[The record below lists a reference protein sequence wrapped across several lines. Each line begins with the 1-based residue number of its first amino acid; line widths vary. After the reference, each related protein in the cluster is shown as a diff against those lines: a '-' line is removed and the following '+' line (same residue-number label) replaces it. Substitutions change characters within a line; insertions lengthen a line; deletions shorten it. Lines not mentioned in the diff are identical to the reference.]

1 MKNAIA
7 ITLVAFSLSLAACE
21 DPAANKAKAITSNA
35 ASATSTAALM
45 SVVRG
50 EALAIDPDNSKVLFT
65 GSKVTGR
72 HEGGFNKFRGTIDL
86 VNASPSESSV
96 VVEIETASVFTDAD
110 GLTKHLLSGDFFD
123 VKNFPRSSFA
133 STKIEP
139 ASGDEFNVT
148 GDLELHGQQKS
159 ITFPATIKVE
169 GDHVTVDAEF
179 SIDRKDFGIL
189 YAGKA
194 DNLIR
199 NDVVL
204 KLELKAPRGK

>member
-123 VKNFPRSSFA
+123 AENFPRSSFA